1 MAILSIYYYIIC
13 ADKSKEKSQI
23 RSEKTCLTKSPE
35 RQEKNRSGDL
45 ERKRIREL
53 TMKK

>member
-23 RSEKTCLTKSPE
+23 GSKKLPDEIPRAEGKEPL
-35 RQEKNRSGDL
+35 GGL
-45 ERKRIREL
+45 RKE
-53 TMKK
+53 TY